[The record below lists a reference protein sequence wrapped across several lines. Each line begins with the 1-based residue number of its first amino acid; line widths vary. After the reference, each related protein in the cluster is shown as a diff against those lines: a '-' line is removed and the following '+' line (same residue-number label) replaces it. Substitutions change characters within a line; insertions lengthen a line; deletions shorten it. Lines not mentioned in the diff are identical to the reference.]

1 MNFWILVVG
10 MYIGMLVMAALVL
23 LMPDPDK
30 TSMLERLKK
39 KRYKKLHKDEIQ
51 AEKREKK
58 VQKKINRKVNWY
70 FRRLKK
76 SYARGDDFEVI
87 LESESVNCPLDTM
100 VKLIKAEMHR
110 FGLPYVKIEY
120 NRVYREHAIVYW
132 TDK

>member
-1 MNFWILVVG
+1 MEFWILLMG
-10 MYIGMLVMAALVL
+10 ILYIGVLVISALYL
-23 LMPDPDK
+23 SWPDK
-30 TSMLERLKK
+30 TLEVERLKK

-51 AEKREKK
+51 AEKRKKK
-58 VQKKINRKVNWY
+58 VQKKIDREVNWH

-87 LESESVNCPLDTM
+87 LEPDNCHTDTM

-120 NRVYREHAIVYW
+120 NRNLFYRKYAAIVYW
-132 TDK
+132 TEK